1 MKCGCNIGHLEKPA
15 KNYNLWLILVGKHKM
30 LIRRFILGALMT
42 AARNPAVQKK
52 AGEVAHKALDSA
64 RPSLLKASRNA
75 GKMTRK
81 AKQKIDD
88 ITNGR

>member
-1 MKCGCNIGHLEKPA
+1 
-15 KNYNLWLILVGKHKM
+15 M
-30 LIRRFILGALMT
+30 LIRRLIFGALMT

-52 AGEVAHKALDSA
+52 AGEAAHKALDRA

-75 GKMTRK
+75 GVMTRK

>member
-1 MKCGCNIGHLEKPA
+1 
-15 KNYNLWLILVGKHKM
+15 M
-30 LIRRFILGALMT
+30 LIRRLIFGALMT

-75 GKMTRK
+75 GEMTRK
-81 AKQKIDD
+81 AKKKIDD
-88 ITNGR
+88 INSGQ